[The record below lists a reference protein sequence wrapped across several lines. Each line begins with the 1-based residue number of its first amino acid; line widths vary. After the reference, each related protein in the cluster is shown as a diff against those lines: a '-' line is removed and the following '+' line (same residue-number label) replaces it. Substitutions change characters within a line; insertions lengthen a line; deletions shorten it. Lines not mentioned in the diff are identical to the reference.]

1 MRDWIHTNDH
11 SRKEKIMKN
20 SVVIIVPYFGKLP
33 NYFNLWMESVKYNS
47 KIDVM
52 FFTDIK
58 KPNSIPENIIWT
70 KMSFNEV
77 QKRASAT
84 IGFQVSLS
92 MPYKLTDYKP
102 VYGEM
107 FGDFIKN
114 YDWWGFGDIDTIWGD
129 LSPIINEKHL
139 TSFDKILE
147 LGHLT
152 LIKNTN
158 NMNHLYKKHVN
169 HAWNYTEA
177 FKTNFS
183 YHFDEGGGFS
193 FIARQNG
200 CRIYSQYP
208 KNMSFADIDP
218 NKEAFHLAY
227 NINKFSYVFIWKKG
241 TLKGFWIDNHKIQ
254 SRDFTYIHLQKRSME
269 VLVDDYS
276 RGFIIIPNKF
286 LPIKGNFVNKDFI
299 INASRLAPKI
309 EEKRISKLSRLKEK
323 TLIIQRINKIP
334 VNGNE
339 VYFDTELPKY

>member
-1 MRDWIHTNDH
+1 MM
-11 SRKEKIMKN
+11 KEKIMKN
-20 SVVIIVPYFGKLP
+20 SVVIIIPYFGKLP

-58 KPNSIPENIIWT
+58 KPNNIPKNIIWT

-84 IGFQVSLS
+84 VGFQASLS
-92 MPYKLTDYKP
+92 TPYKLTDYKP
-102 VYGEM
+102 VYGEI
-107 FGDFIKN
+107 FDDFIKN
-114 YDWWGFGDIDTIWGD
+114 YTWWGFGDIDTIWGD
-129 LSPIINEKHL
+129 LSPIVNEKNL
-139 TSFDKILE
+139 KSFDKILE

-169 HAWNYTEA
+169 NAWDYTEA
-177 FKTNFS
+177 FKTNFP

-193 FIARQNG
+193 FIARQSG

-227 NINKFSYVFIWKKG
+227 NINKFSYVFVWEKG
-241 TLKGFWIDNHKIQ
+241 TLKGFWIDNHKVQ
-254 SRDFTYIHLQKRSME
+254 SRDFTYIHLQKRRME
-269 VLVDDYS
+269 VLADDYS
-276 RGFIIIPNKF
+276 IGFIIIPNKF
-286 LPIKGNFVNKDFI
+286 LPISSNTINEDFI
-299 INASRLAPKI
+299 ISTSKLAPKI
-309 EEKRISKLSRLKEK
+309 EKKRIPKLSRLKEK
-323 TLIIQRINKIP
+323 TLSDVRRKFIQRINKIP

-339 VYFDTELPKY
+339 VYFGTERPKY